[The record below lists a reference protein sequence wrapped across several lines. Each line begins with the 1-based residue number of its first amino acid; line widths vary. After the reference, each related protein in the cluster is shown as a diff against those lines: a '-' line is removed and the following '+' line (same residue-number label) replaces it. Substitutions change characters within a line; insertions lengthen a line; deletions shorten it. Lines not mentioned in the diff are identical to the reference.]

1 MAEGVGFEPTE
12 ACDLS
17 GFQDRCNK
25 PLYHPSKYWEFKVM
39 DFTASSRDLP
49 RLTKTCLNSLTFTN
63 LPREI
68 SLSEDLIALP
78 LEYGRGALVVID
90 MKD

>member
-25 PLYHPSKYWEFKVM
+25 PLYHPSKF
-39 DFTASSRDLP
+39 SSRKSSVGRGGKSRLGLLP
-49 RLTKTCLNSLTFTN
+49 RK
-63 LPREI
+63 I